1 MLIQQKIA
9 SDFATKAVSVAAS
22 VAKSVNFFLL
32 SESQH
37 EIMLTLQQRIEIAFA
52 YGFENATAVKI

>member
-1 MLIQQKIA
+1 MLIQQKID
-9 SDFATKAVSVAAS
+9 SDFATKAVSVAAY
-22 VAKSVNFFLL
+22 VANQLTFLL

-37 EIMLTLQQRIEIAFA
+37 KIMLTLQQRIEIAFA